1 MVVMTMSDTAIQMY
15 SHESVAVVCEESA
28 TGKEMEFFK
37 CADCGVRCLM
47 DDPAKMKNINC
58 DDYQRAG

>member
-1 MVVMTMSDTAIQMY
+1 MINTGIQMY

-28 TGKEMEFFK
+28 TGTEMRFYK

-47 DDPAKMKNINC
+47 NDPEKMENIGC
-58 DDYQRAG
+58 EAYQRGTTP